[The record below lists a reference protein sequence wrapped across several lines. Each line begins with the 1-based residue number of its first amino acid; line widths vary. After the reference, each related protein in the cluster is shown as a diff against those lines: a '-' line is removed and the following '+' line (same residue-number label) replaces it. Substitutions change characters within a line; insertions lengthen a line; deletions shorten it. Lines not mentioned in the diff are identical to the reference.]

1 MTQAYNLA
9 ILANYVNTSG
19 QLNAASGITPALGT
33 GNNVQFNSLGI
44 GTAATGSSGQIVAT
58 SSVIAGYSDD
68 RLKTK
73 LGNIENALDKLRT
86 LNGFYYEPNQTAQN
100 LGYKNQKD
108 IGVSAQEIQ
117 NVLPEIINPA
127 PIDNK
132 YMTVQYDKLCVLL
145 IEAVKELDKQVQE
158 LKGAK

>member
-33 GNNVQFNSLGI
+33 GNNVQHNSLGI
-44 GTAATGSSGQIVAT
+44 GVAATGNAGEIVAT
-58 SSVIAGYSDD
+58 GNVIAGYSDD
-68 RLKTK
+68 QLKTN

-86 LNGFYYEPNQTAQN
+86 LSGFYYEPNQTAID
-100 LGYKNQKD
+100 LGYQKEKQV
-108 IGVSAQEIQ
+108 GVSAQKVQ
-117 NVLPEIINPA
+117 AVLPEAVKPA
-127 PIDNK
+127 PVNNQ
-132 YMTVQYDKLCVLL
+132 YLTVQYEKLCVLL

-158 LKGAK
+158 LKGNK